1 LRAKWVA
8 AGLAAVLVGYLVV
21 LGGRGVALIGS
32 GRPVGVLL
40 GLGVLVVPAVC
51 AWAVWR
57 ELRFGHATQVLAR
70 ELDAEGGLL
79 VDDLPRRPSGRVQR
93 AAADE
98 AFARYRAEA
107 DAAPQDWRAWFR
119 LACAYDMAGDRRRA
133 RSAMR
138 YAVDLHG

>member
-1 LRAKWVA
+1 MKAKWVA
-8 AGLAAVLVGYLVV
+8 AGLAAVLVGYLYV
-21 LGGRGVALIGS
+21 LGGRGVALIRS
-32 GRPVGVLL
+32 GGPVGVLL
-40 GLGVLVVPAVC
+40 GVGVLVVPLVC
-51 AWAVWR
+51 AWALCR
-57 ELRFGHATQVLAR
+57 ELRFGRATQVLAR

-107 DAAPQDWRAWFR
+107 DASPQDWRAWFR

-138 YAVDLHG
+138 HAVDLHG